1 MVGCIVFFKVQYVEV
16 VGNSRYTSE
25 EIVAATGIQTEDNL
39 FRLNK
44 FRIQE
49 GLIADLPYVESVNIR
64 RRMPDTIIITVTETV
79 PVSAVNSGGD
89 WWLINETGKL
99 LERTDSPGDY
109 LEVTGLELLSP
120 SAGTA
125 MAVDQQLRLRR
136 DALLELLAALVQRG
150 LLEAAESVDLSDES
164 MLTMAYD
171 QRLEVRISLAD
182 DLEYRVRQLEGV
194 LQQLEEGQGGILDM
208 TIEDRPHLYTEG

>member
-1 MVGCIVFFKVQYVEV
+1 M
-16 VGNSRYTSE
+16 
-25 EIVAATGIQTEDNL
+25 
-39 FRLNK
+39 
-44 FRIQE
+44 
-49 GLIADLPYVESVNIR
+49 
-64 RRMPDTIIITVTETV
+64 
-79 PVSAVNSGGD
+79 
-89 WWLINETGKL
+89 
-99 LERTDSPGDY
+99 
-109 LEVTGLELLSP
+109 TGLELLSP